1 MRFGFALPNHW
12 GVEDPEDLLDLAERA
27 EAAGFASVWVAHH
40 ILNAGYVGKRLGLK
54 PYWDALTVLSF
65 VATRTE
71 RVRLGTSV
79 LVLPY
84 LHPMPVAKQLA
95 TIDVMSGGRLDLG
108 VGVGAMPEEN
118 EALGIDY
125 HTRGAV
131 ADECIDVLKAL
142 WADGSA
148 SYEGAHYAFQD
159 AVSSPKPLQR
169 PHPPL
174 LIGGNGIPAL
184 RRVARCGDGWHPY
197 LLGPEQMEER
207 LPRLDEE
214 LAKVGRSR
222 DEITVSLRV
231 DIDAVPTRE
240 AAEVYA
246 ALGIDELVIS
256 FNSGDAEAQRRRLE
270 ASAEALLPA

>member
-12 GVEDPEDLLDLAERA
+12 GVEDPEDLLDLATRA
-27 EAAGFASVWVAHH
+27 EAAGFTSVWVAHH

-95 TIDVMSGGRLDLG
+95 TIDVLSGGRLDLG

-148 SYEGAHYAFQD
+148 SYAGAHYAFED

-184 RRVARCGDGWHPY
+184 RRVARSGDGWHPY
-197 LLGPEQMEER
+197 LLSAEQMEER

-222 DEITVSLRV
+222 DEICVSLRV

-240 AAEVYA
+240 SAQVYA

-256 FNSGDAEAQRRRLE
+256 FNSGDADAQRRRLE

>member
-12 GVEDPEDLLDLAERA
+12 GVEDPEDLLDLATRA
-27 EAAGFASVWVAHH
+27 EQAGFTSVWVAHH

-84 LHPMPVAKQLA
+84 LHPMPVAKQLV
-95 TIDVMSGGRLDLG
+95 TIDVLSGGRLDLG

-148 SYEGAHYAFQD
+148 SYAGAHYAFED

-184 RRVARCGDGWHPY
+184 RRVARSGDGWHPY
-197 LLGPEQMEER
+197 LLDPEQMEER

-222 DEITVSLRV
+222 EEITVSLRV

-240 AAEVYA
+240 SAEVYA

-256 FNSGDAEAQRRRLE
+256 FNSGDAEAQRRRLD

>member
-12 GVEDPEDLLDLAERA
+12 GVEDPEDLLDLASRA
-27 EAAGFASVWVAHH
+27 ERAGFASVWVAHH
-40 ILNAGYVGKRLGLK
+40 ILNAGYVGERLGMK
-54 PYWDALTVLSF
+54 PYWDALTVLGW
-65 VATRTE
+65 VASRTE

-84 LHPMPVAKQLA
+84 LHPMPLAKQLA
-95 TIDVMSGGRLDLG
+95 TIDVLSGGRLDLG

-118 EALGIDY
+118 EALGVDY
-125 HTRGAV
+125 HTRGAQ

-148 SYEGAHYAFQD
+148 SYAGAHYAFED

-184 RRVARCGDGWHPY
+184 RRVARSGDGWHPF
-197 LLGPEQMEER
+197 LLTAEQMEQR

-214 LAKVGRSR
+214 LAKAGRSR
-222 DEITVSLRV
+222 EEISVSLRV
-231 DIDAVPTRE
+231 EMDTVPTRE
-240 AAEVYA
+240 AAEVFA
-246 ALGIDELVIS
+246 ALGIDELVIAL
-256 FNSGDAEAQRRRLE
+256 NSGDADEQRRRLDQA
-270 ASAEALLPA
+270 ASALL

>member
-12 GVEDPEDLLDLAERA
+12 GVEDPEDLLDLATRA
-27 EAAGFASVWVAHH
+27 EQAGFTSVWVAHH

-95 TIDVMSGGRLDLG
+95 TIDVLSGGRLDLG

-142 WADGSA
+142 WADGAA
-148 SYEGAHYAFQD
+148 SYEGAHYAFED

-184 RRVARCGDGWHPY
+184 RRVARSGDGWHPY
-197 LLGPEQMEER
+197 LLSAEQMEER

-222 DEITVSLRV
+222 DQITVSLRV

-270 ASAEALLPA
+270 ASAGALLSA

>member
-54 PYWDALTVLSF
+54 PYWDALTVLGW

-71 RVRLGTSV
+71 HVRLGTSV

-84 LHPMPVAKQLA
+84 LHPMPLAKQLA
-95 TIDVMSGGRLDLG
+95 TIDVLSGGRLDLG

-118 EALGIDY
+118 EALGSDY

-148 SYEGAHYAFQD
+148 SYAGAHYAFED

-174 LIGGNGIPAL
+174 LIGGNGGPAL
-184 RRVARCGDGWHPY
+184 RRVARSGDGWHPY
-197 LLGPEQMEER
+197 LLSAEQLEQR

-214 LAKVGRSR
+214 LAKAGRSR
-222 DEITVSLRV
+222 EEISVSLRV
-231 DIDAVPTRE
+231 ELDTVPTRE
-240 AAEVYA
+240 AAEVFA
-246 ALGIDELVIS
+246 ALGIDELVVAL
-256 FNSGDAEAQRRRLE
+256 NSGDADEQRRRLDQ
-270 ASAEALLPA
+270 AAAALL

>member
-27 EAAGFASVWVAHH
+27 EEAGFASVWVAHH

-148 SYEGAHYAFQD
+148 SYAGTHYAFED

-174 LIGGNGIPAL
+174 LIGGNGVPAL
-184 RRVARCGDGWHPY
+184 RRVARCGDGWHPF
-197 LLGPEQMEER
+197 LLGRRADGGAPPA
-207 LPRLDEE
+207 PRRGAGE
-214 LAKVGRSR
+214 GRPQPRR
-222 DEITVSLRV
+222 DQRV
-231 DIDAVPTRE
+231 
-240 AAEVYA
+240 AARRH
-246 ALGIDELVIS
+246 
-256 FNSGDAEAQRRRLE
+256 RRRTDARIRRGLCGARHRR
-270 ASAEALLPA
+270 ASHLLQ

>member
-12 GVEDPEDLLDLAERA
+12 GVEDPEDLLDLASRA
-27 EAAGFASVWVAHH
+27 EQAGFASVWVAHH
-40 ILNAGYVGKRLGLK
+40 ILNAGYVGERLGMK
-54 PYWDALTVLSF
+54 PYWDALTVLGW
-65 VATRTE
+65 VAARTE

-84 LHPMPVAKQLA
+84 LHPMPLAKQLA
-95 TIDVMSGGRLDLG
+95 TIDVLSGGRLDLG

-118 EALGIDY
+118 EALGVDY
-125 HTRGAV
+125 HTRGAQ

-148 SYEGAHYAFQD
+148 SYAGAHYAFEN

-184 RRVARCGDGWHPY
+184 RRVARSGDGWHPF
-197 LLGPEQMEER
+197 LLTAEQMEQR

-214 LAKVGRSR
+214 LARVGRSR
-222 DEITVSLRV
+222 EEISVSLRV
-231 DIDAVPTRE
+231 EMDTVPTRE
-240 AAEVYA
+240 AAEVFA
-246 ALGIDELVIS
+246 ALGIDELVIAL
-256 FNSGDAEAQRRRLE
+256 NSGDADEQRRRLDQ
-270 ASAEALLPA
+270 AAAALL

>member
-12 GVEDPEDLLDLAERA
+12 GVEDPEDLLDLATRA
-27 EAAGFASVWVAHH
+27 EQAGFASVWVAHH
-40 ILNAGYVGKRLGLK
+40 VLNAGYVGERLGMR
-54 PYWDALTVLSF
+54 PYWDALTVLGW
-65 VATRTE
+65 VAARTE

-84 LHPMPVAKQLA
+84 LHPMPLAKQLA
-95 TIDVMSGGRLDLG
+95 TIDVLSGGRLDLG

-118 EALGIDY
+118 EALGVDY
-125 HTRGAV
+125 HTRGAQ

-148 SYEGAHYAFQD
+148 SYAGTHYRFED

-184 RRVARCGDGWHPY
+184 RRVARCGDGWHPF
-197 LLGPEQMEER
+197 LLTAEQMEQR

-214 LAKVGRSR
+214 LARAGRSR
-222 DEITVSLRV
+222 EEISVSLRV
-231 DIDAVPTRE
+231 EIDAVPTRE
-240 AAEVYA
+240 AAGVYA
-246 ALGIDELVIS
+246 ALGIDELVIAL
-256 FNSGDAEAQRRRLE
+256 NSGDADEQRRRLDQ
-270 ASAEALLPA
+270 AAAALL